1 MSNSKVPNNY
11 GGGTEIAIGIDFIKK
26 NYLQF
31 TNDKLIILSDYYDNI
46 SSWLDEVSD
55 IKCDVIG
62 ICWAQNESGKG
73 KDFLY
78 HRGWYNDSN
87 STIDTFLD
95 KVKTKFIS
103 ID

>member
-1 MSNSKVPNNY
+1 MSTSRVPNNY
-11 GGGTEIAIGIDFIKK
+11 GGGTEIALGIDYIKK

-31 TNDKLIILSDYYDNI
+31 NNDKLIILSDYYDDI
-46 SSWLDEVSD
+46 SSWLSEVSD

-62 ICWAQNESGKG
+62 ICWAQNNYGKG

-78 HRGWYNDSN
+78 HRGWYNDSK

-95 KVKTKFIS
+95 KVKTKFIC